1 MAMFGLAAVDASF
14 WAFRADVQPVDI
26 LDPAFRLITFGSILG
41 LIQAE
46 RRNGVRISPIQFVSS
61 DALFLSRLKQLALR
75 LELSVSTRQN
85 SLSVPGASLSC
96 MAARQTDS
104 VVGVHEP
111 VAAAPA
117 VIITLVIGQL
127 VGLMRSFERLETL
140 KKIVPG
146 LFFFWLLVIRLEHY
160 VGLPPPPPR
169 LLVGKENKFF
179 SVLITLGSSLSLS
192 SRSNI
197 RTKER

>member
-140 KKIVPG
+140 KK
-146 LFFFWLLVIRLEHY
+146 LCQDCFFF
-160 VGLPPPPPR
+160 
-169 LLVGKENKFF
+169 
-179 SVLITLGSSLSLS
+179 
-192 SRSNI
+192 
-197 RTKER
+197 